1 MAPLKLKK
9 AKGKARARRTPSPT
23 PPLTPP
29 PAGRRGRR
37 AGASTY
43 TYYELRLLL
52 KIIRKC
58 QPRASS
64 DWSEIERQYN
74 DAVPRDRHRRAENLR
89 IRFYKLVRMPKPTGD
104 PETNELHEEAVVI
117 DEELEGLEY
126 THILDDSPPPL
137 SNTGTINLSSSDSDM
152 EIVDAPAPPPAR
164 LPGKKTP
171 AKRKADPSPVVR
183 AVAQRVD
190 SNSHPTQ
197 HSLLDA
203 TSAQLA
209 SILSPTNEDR
219 LADHQRE
226 DIAMIALTDTIRDLR
241 AELSQEHERR
251 LALER
256 QLRDEEMRRLVE
268 AQVQQQLRQ
277 HFATHQTSQPLLTN
291 TLPWLQA
298 PSNSPDQQSHT
309 TRTSGKA
316 PPSWMPGP
324 PPDRTDA
331 SGSGSR

>member
-1 MAPLKLKK
+1 MAPQKSKK
-9 AKGKARARRTPSPT
+9 AKGKAPARRTPSPT

-29 PAGRRGRR
+29 PAARRGRR

-126 THILDDSPPPL
+126 THVLDDSPPPP
-137 SNTGTINLSSSDSDM
+137 SNTGTIDLSSSDSDM
-152 EIVDAPAPPPAR
+152 DIVDAPAPLPAR
-164 LPGKKTP
+164 LQGKKTP
-171 AKRKADPSPVVR
+171 AKRKADPSPAVR
-183 AVAQRVD
+183 AVARRVD
-190 SNSHPTQ
+190 SNSRPTQ
-197 HSLLDA
+197 RGLLDVA
-203 TSAQLA
+203 SAQLA

-219 LADHQRE
+219 LADRQRD
-226 DIAMIALTDTIRDLR
+226 DISIITLNDTIRDLR
-241 AELSQEHERR
+241 AELSQERERCS
-251 LALER
+251 ALER

-277 HFATHQTSQPLLTN
+277 HFATHQTNQPLPTN
-291 TLPWLQA
+291 PPPLLQA
-298 PSNSPDQQSHT
+298 SSNSPDQQSRT
-309 TRTSGKA
+309 TRTSGEA
-316 PPSWMPGP
+316 HPSWMPGP